1 MEILRHPN
9 AHDQNKVGSYPT
21 IVYSGGGYLY
31 DAVLEYRV
39 WSKSED
45 GQSICHS
52 FGTYNDAKKFSKKI
66 PDAEKEPVVLVLQ
79 KQYIEE
85 TKDGK
90 YKLINK
96 ERLAEWK
103 VEWLK
108 NNIRSEKNIKKYI
121 NTDEQA

>member
-1 MEILRHPN
+1 MLQSKYPVTKEPNNVGNHPLLV
-9 AHDQNKVGSYPT
+9 H
-21 IVYSGGGYLY
+21 SGGGYLY

-45 GQSICHS
+45 GQPICHS

-66 PDAEKEPVVLVLQ
+66 PGAEKVPVVLVLQ
-79 KQYIEE
+79 KQYIED

-108 NNIRSEKNIKKYI
+108 NNIRSKKNIKKYI
-121 NTDEQA
+121 NIDEQA